1 MSLMKVV
8 DLPKIFYK
16 KVICRLIKVIFDIA
30 NPQNTAIS
38 LKQIHFIDKIKLIL
52 YPSPEFFTTGR
63 RGGKYTSASVISEKR
78 GT

>member
-1 MSLMKVV
+1 MTSFVPAFVNSKFRGTLVS
-8 DLPKIFYK
+8 KIM
-16 KVICRLIKVIFDIA
+16 
-30 NPQNTAIS
+30 PNTRNTEIS
-38 LKQIHFIDKIKLIL
+38 LEHIHFIDKIKLIL